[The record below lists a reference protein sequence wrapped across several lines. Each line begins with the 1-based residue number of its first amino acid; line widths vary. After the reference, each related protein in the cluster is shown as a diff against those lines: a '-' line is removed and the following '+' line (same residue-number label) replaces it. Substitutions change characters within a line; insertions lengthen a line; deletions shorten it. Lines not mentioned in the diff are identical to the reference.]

1 MSRRRAH
8 PRRERLGPPA
18 RPAPPTSPG
27 PAVENVLVAVTY
39 AALLLRESRARSAY
53 GHQGCHRR
61 RDPASQRAID
71 TRANIH

>member
-39 AALLLRESRARSAY
+39 AALLLRESRARSA
-53 GHQGCHRR
+53 
-61 RDPASQRAID
+61 
-71 TRANIH
+71 